1 MPAGTIAPVTYF
13 DAHTHIFAES
23 QRLRRDA
30 IAAADPT
37 FAAIY
42 KDPAAKIATAGELV
56 ETLDR
61 ADFTGAVA
69 AGFAF
74 SREPE
79 IETQNEVLL
88 AAARDHPGRIVPLA
102 TLNLVLPGWR
112 ADAERLLASGA
123 RGFGELRPGNQGWDP
138 GGPAAHELCELAAA
152 RGAVLLWHCSEPV
165 GHSYPGKQGG
175 IGPAE
180 LIQLALAHPSTT
192 MIAAHAGAGASFYL
206 QMPEVAAAIEDLYWD
221 TAAVSLLYDERT
233 VSRLVDLAGPKRV
246 LFGSDYPLLS
256 PRRHVQRVAHGLP
269 DPAVREAVCGG
280 NAVSLFLQNIPPHMS
295 A

>member
-1 MPAGTIAPVTYF
+1 MTYF
-13 DAHTHIFAES
+13 DAHTHVFAES
-23 QRLRRDA
+23 QRLRRHT
-30 IAAADPT
+30 IATTDPT

-42 KDPAAKIATAGELV
+42 GDPAATVATATDLI

-61 ADFTGAVA
+61 DGFTGAVT

-74 SREPE
+74 TRQPE
-79 IETQNEVLL
+79 LDAQNQALL
-88 AAARDHPGRIVPLA
+88 RAAHDYRGRIVPLA
-102 TLNLVLPGWR
+102 TINPSLSSWR
-112 ADAERLLASGA
+112 TDAEHLLASGA

-138 GGPAAHELCELAAA
+138 LGAAAHELCELAAA
-152 RGAVLLWHCSEPV
+152 FGAALLWHCSEPV
-165 GHSYPGKQGG
+165 GHAYPGKHGG

-180 LIQLALAHPSTT
+180 LVQLALDHPSTT

-206 QMPEVAAAIEDLYWD
+206 QMPEVAAAIEALYWD
-221 TAAVSLLYDERT
+221 TAAVSLLYDEKT
-233 VSRLVDLAGPKRV
+233 VSRLVDLAGPKHV

-256 PRRHVQRVAHGLP
+256 PRRNVQRVARGLP

-280 NAVSLFLQNIPPHMS
+280 NAVSLFLQNIPPEFP